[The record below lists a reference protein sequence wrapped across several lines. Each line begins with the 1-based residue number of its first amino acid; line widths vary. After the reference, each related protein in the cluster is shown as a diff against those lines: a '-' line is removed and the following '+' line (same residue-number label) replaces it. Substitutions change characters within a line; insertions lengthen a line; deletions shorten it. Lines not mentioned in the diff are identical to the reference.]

1 MHFKVTTLIILSFL
15 SKREW
20 NSIIGAEEY
29 ERVLGVAGQ
38 LQLPEDEP
46 HTLVQPGQGGVLC
59 RNVLPSG
66 RGVRQPGGHQNLLRF
81 VKDRLPVRNDAHPA
95 SSAVVLAELPVLW
108 LGVPAPVR
116 VVEGNVEEE
125 GRGNV

>member
-38 LQLPEDEP
+38 LQFPEDEP
-46 HTLVQPGQGGVLC
+46 HALIQSGERGVLG
-59 RNVLPSG
+59 RDVLP
-66 RGVRQPGGHQNLLRF
+66 GGGSVGQ
-81 VKDRLPVRNDAHPA
+81 PVRDQHLEM
-95 SSAVVLAELPVLW
+95 S
-108 LGVPAPVR
+108 
-116 VVEGNVEEE
+116 VEK
-125 GRGNV
+125 